1 MIYEITSSIPT
12 FRTVTL
18 QRGLNVILADKTKTS
33 KKDDSR
39 NGVGKSTLIEIIHFC
54 LGSEIQKGDTLAHP
68 DLKGATFDLVFD
80 LRDER
85 VRVSRSTSARQYVT
99 LTGGKFQNW
108 PYKPTETSTGWRL
121 KTSEWNAVLGSRL
134 LNAPADSGR
143 KYKPTFRSLI
153 SYVARRGKEA
163 FNDAFYHHRKQQSWD
178 VQVNNAFLLD
188 LDWEDASDWQNL
200 KDQKKLLVTLKS
212 AAKSGLMNDVLGSV
226 GELEAERITLDQ
238 RVRSVGAELQ
248 SFKVHEQYRE
258 LEGRADAITREHQ
271 QLSNANVIDRR
282 LLEQYRKSVET
293 EKVPENKQ
301 VALLYASAGVSLP
314 ESVTKRL
321 DEVENFHTRI
331 VLNRRQ
337 FLGSEIDKLEKR
349 IADRGIVI
357 ERLREERDSIVT
369 VLKSHGALDQF
380 LRMQEA
386 HASDQ
391 VALKGL
397 ESRLENLRRFEQG
410 RSALKIELERLQQR
424 ARENYDRRK
433 DERARAVQTFGQ
445 YSRDL
450 YKDEAGHLVIDIDD
464 SGFRFAIEKMRT
476 SSTGIISMKIFCYDL
491 MLASIHADDKAKPGF
506 LIHDSQLFADVD
518 GRQVATALMLAI
530 RETEARGF
538 QYICMFNSDKLPT
551 TELPSEFD
559 LDAVTAIR
567 LTDKDAAGSLLGM
580 RF

>member
-1 MIYEITSSIPT
+1 MIHEITSSLPT
-12 FRTVTL
+12 FRTVTF
-18 QRGLNVILADKTKTS
+18 QPGLNIVLADKTKTS
-33 KKDDSR
+33 TKDDSR
-39 NGVGKSTLIEIIHFC
+39 NGVGKSTLIEIVHFC
-54 LGSEIQKGDTLAHP
+54 LGSDIQQGDTLAHP
-68 DLKGATFDLVFD
+68 DLKGVTFDLVFD

-99 LTGGKFQNW
+99 LTGGKFSTW
-108 PYKPTETSTGWRL
+108 PYKPTESSTGWRL

-134 LNAPADSGR
+134 FNAPTDSNR
-143 KYKPTFRSLI
+143 KYKPSFRSLI

-163 FNDAFYHHRKQQSWD
+163 FNDAFYHHRKQPTWD
-178 VQVNNAFLLD
+178 VQVNNAFLLG

-200 KDQKKLLVTLKS
+200 KDQKKLLDTLKS
-212 AAKSGLMNDVLGSV
+212 AAKSGLMNAVLGSV
-226 GELEAERITLDQ
+226 GELEAERITVDQ
-238 RVRSVGAELQ
+238 RVRAVGAELR

-258 LEGRADAITREHQ
+258 LEARADAITHEHQ
-271 QLSNANVIDRR
+271 RLSNANVIDRR
-282 LLEQYRKSVET
+282 LLDQYRKSVET
-293 EKVPENKQ
+293 EKAPDNKQ

-314 ESVTKRL
+314 ETVTKRL
-321 DEVENFHTRI
+321 DEVESFHTRLVI
-331 VLNRRQ
+331 NRRQ

-349 IADRGIVI
+349 IADRSVLI
-357 ERLREERDSIVT
+357 EHLREERDDIMA
-369 VLKSHGALDQF
+369 VLRGHGALDQF

-386 HASDQ
+386 HTRDLAT
-391 VALKGL
+391 LKDL

-424 ARENYDRRK
+424 ARENYDHRK
-433 DERARAVQTFGQ
+433 EERARAVQIFGQ

-476 SSTGIISMKIFCYDL
+476 RSTGIISMKIFCYDL
-491 MLASIHADDKAKPGF
+491 MLASIHAEDKAKPGF
-506 LIHDSQLFADVD
+506 LVHDSQLFADVD

-530 RETEARGF
+530 KETESKGF

-551 TELPSEFD
+551 AELPSEFD
-559 LDAVTAIR
+559 LDTVTAIR